1 MGANPCLAFVLSA
14 SLCLLSCKNILGGR
28 ESKGV
33 YEGNAQQST
42 YPLFVSLS
50 ASAHLHPQQ
59 ANTAHYALAT
69 VQCPM
74 RCQNRIVNNIGLLLV
89 WRRRREFP
97 QSENKK
103 KRKEKKRKKEK
114 RNKGIIIIIKKTP
127 KKAEKAA
134 GVHYP
139 DSGAAQRCQGACLN
153 LKSLTRQFVR

>member
-74 RCQNRIVNNIGLLLV
+74 RCQNRIVNNNCCWCGGGEGNFLSQKT
-89 WRRRREFP
+89 RKKE
-97 QSENKK
+97 K
-103 KRKEKKRKKEK
+103 KRKEKKKKGKKE
-114 RNKGIIIIIKKTP
+114 
-127 KKAEKAA
+127 
-134 GVHYP
+134 
-139 DSGAAQRCQGACLN
+139 
-153 LKSLTRQFVR
+153 